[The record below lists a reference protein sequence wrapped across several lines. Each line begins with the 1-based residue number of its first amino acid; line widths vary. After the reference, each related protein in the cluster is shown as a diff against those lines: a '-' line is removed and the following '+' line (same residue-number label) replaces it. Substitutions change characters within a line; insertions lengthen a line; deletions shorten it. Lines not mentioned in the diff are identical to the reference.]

1 MVVTVG
7 IALIRVTPSNFLL
20 ESFLASVEGVKSM
33 KSANNL
39 EIIKTKQKKE
49 KKRRRKKLNI
59 FTHEEFSVDFRTPF
73 HHIESLRPSISYPC
87 LSFLY
92 G

>member
-20 ESFLASVEGVKSM
+20 ESFLASVEGVKTM

-39 EIIKTKQKKE
+39 EIIKTKQKK
-49 KKRRRKKLNI
+49 RKKKKEKEI
-59 FTHEEFSVDFRTPF
+59 KYF
-73 HHIESLRPSISYPC
+73 HTRRILCRLQNSLSPYRVSKA
-87 LSFLY
+87 
-92 G
+92 

>member
-20 ESFLASVEGVKSM
+20 ESFLASVEGVKTM

-49 KKRRRKKLNI
+49 KKEGERN
-59 FTHEEFSVDFRTPF
+59 
-73 HHIESLRPSISYPC
+73 
-87 LSFLY
+87 
-92 G
+92 